1 MILSLYNEYKSIKKV
16 SKELGLSEDVVAREI
31 AKSGYCGFVKVPQE
45 EIPNIV
51 TEYISGKSIKEIHSQ
66 TGYGLKQINYILIAY
81 GVLRVRTPKIK
92 KDESVFEVIDTQE
105 KAYWLGFLYADGY
118 VNESN
123 SNIELTIK
131 QKEHLEAFK
140 KFLKTDSKVNKRQII
155 FNGKEY
161 FAYRMNICSKKLVK
175 DLVKLGCYQ
184 KKSLTLE
191 FPTCEQVP
199 SHLVRHFLR
208 GYFDGDG
215 SVSYYQKGNRHYCSM
230 WFMGTENFLNTLQD
244 LMYDKFSFNKR
255 KLYYDNRSNA
265 IGYNITGK
273 KRLKMIYH
281 FLYNDATVFLNYKKE
296 KFDLIF
302 V

>member
-16 SKELGLSEDVVAREI
+16 SKELGVSEDVVAREI

-51 TEYISGKSIKEIHSQ
+51 TEYINGKSIKEIHSQ

-155 FNGKEY
+155 FNGKEH
-161 FAYRMNICSKKLVK
+161 FAYRITICSKKLVK

-184 KKSLTLE
+184 NKSLTLD
-191 FPTCEQVP
+191 FPSEKQVP
-199 SHLVRHFLR
+199 KELLRHFIR

-215 SVSYYQKGNRHYCSM
+215 SISCSTKTERNYYTL
-230 WFMGTENFLNTLQD
+230 WFCGTEQFLIALQENITSELD
-244 LMYDKFSFNKR
+244 FNKT
-255 KLYYDNRSNA
+255 KLYYDKRSNVV
-265 IGYNITGK
+265 GYSLSGK
-273 KRLKMIYH
+273 KRLKKIYN
-281 FLYNDATVFLNYKKE
+281 YIYQDASVYLKCKKN